1 MAYQVIARKWRPRD
15 FNELIGQEH
24 VSQTLLNAL
33 RHERL
38 HHALLFT
45 GPRGTGKTS
54 SARILAKALRCPN
67 AKDFVPCHTCAECEE
82 IASGRS
88 LNVIEIDGAS
98 NNGVDAIRE
107 LRDTVGYM
115 PSTGKYKLYII
126 DEVHML
132 STSAFNA
139 LLKTLEEPPG
149 HVIFVLA
156 TTEVHKIPETVLSRV
171 QRFDFRHIPIRA
183 IVAHLQ
189 NICSSDNIKAEPEA
203 LWTIARQGAGSMRDS
218 QSFLDQAITFAGQE
232 LTLSK
237 VTEVLGLTDRRLL
250 GEMLNAIVK
259 QDAIAAVNALDKV
272 FSGGYEPRLFIQ
284 DLLELIRHLLM
295 VKLMAEKASSVVDLP
310 ESEIAEL
317 SNLSQSVG
325 QEDIHALFD
334 MALKG
339 ANDLGRAPDAR
350 IALEM
355 VVLRMAEA
363 PRLKDI
369 GSWLERMAPRG
380 PTDKSTGSATSKS
393 PVPATKP
400 VTTSATP
407 PSVST
412 APVSNPEPQITPT
425 SPLTKGG
432 APSEHWY
439 ELVKRIQTVNSVIGA
454 QLENCFLHELKD
466 QRIVLG
472 VAPKMKFLLEK
483 LDAPEFK
490 KKVLNYVTTFWGPG
504 FQLDVVSADPAST
517 GAVTPKVRSGQKE
530 EESRQQL
537 RRQIEE
543 HPLMKSTQALFKTE
557 IRAIK
562 ENKP

>member
-67 AKDFVPCHTCAECEE
+67 AQDFVPCHTCAECEE

-189 NICSSDNIKAEPEA
+189 NICSSENIKAEPEA

-218 QSFLDQAITFAGQE
+218 QSFLDQAITFAGQD
-232 LTLSK
+232 LTLAK

-250 GEMLNAIVK
+250 GEMLSSIVK
-259 QDAIAAVNALDKV
+259 QDAVAAVGALDKV

-295 VKLMAEKASSVVDLP
+295 VKLMTDKAASVVDLP
-310 ESEIAEL
+310 ESEISEL
-317 SNLSQSVG
+317 NNLSQGVG

-355 VVLRMAEA
+355 VVLRMTEA

-369 GSWLERMAPRG
+369 SSWVERMNLRG
-380 PTDKSTGSATSKS
+380 PTEKPAPAVAAKPPTPSPAKPMAAATAPTAE
-393 PVPATKP
+393 PVQ
-400 VTTSATP
+400 ATP
-407 PSVST
+407 VSPF
-412 APVSNPEPQITPT
+412 A
-425 SPLTKGG
+425 KGG
-432 APSEHWY
+432 SPSEHWY

-454 QLENCFLHELKD
+454 QLENCFLHELKE

-483 LDAPEFK
+483 LDAPDFK

-504 FQLDVVSADPAST
+504 FQLDVVSADPATT